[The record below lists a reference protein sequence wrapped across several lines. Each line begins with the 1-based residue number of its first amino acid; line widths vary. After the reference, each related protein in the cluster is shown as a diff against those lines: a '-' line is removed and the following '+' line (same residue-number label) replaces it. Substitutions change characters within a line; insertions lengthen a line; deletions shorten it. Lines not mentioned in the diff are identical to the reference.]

1 MRRGQQAQKAQQH
14 PQQSAPKPP
23 APPAQPLPS
32 SNLSKLMTPPVQH
45 KVQNFRNAPMTPGQQ
60 IQEALRA
67 ASQGGFSGGGASSGD
82 NGMNA
87 PDQHQGVR
95 GSVDILSNTMGVDFS
110 HYLQKVI
117 AATKQAWYPI
127 IPDEARPPLNK
138 QGIVEI
144 RFEIYPDGSVHHM
157 QLYGPSGDV
166 ALDRAAWGGITGA
179 TPYPPLPKR
188 FVNLKGKYL
197 ALQFNFLYN
206 ETPGSDGN

>member
-1 MRRGQQAQKAQQH
+1 MRKGQQARQAQPH
-14 PQQSAPKPP
+14 PTQTAPHPRT
-23 APPAQPLPS
+23 PPAQPLPTN
-32 SNLSKLMTPPVQH
+32 NLSKLMAPQNRPH
-45 KVQNFRNAPMTPGQQ
+45 VQNFRTGSLSPGQQ

-67 ASQGGFSGGGASSGD
+67 ASQGGFNGGGAPSGN
-82 NGMNA
+82 NGLNA
-87 PDQHQGVR
+87 PDQHQGIQ

-144 RFEIYPDGSVHHM
+144 RFRIYPDGSVHDM

-188 FVNLKGKYL
+188 FKGPYL
-197 ALQFNFLYN
+197 ELQFNFLYN
-206 ETPGSDGN
+206 ENPDDMGN